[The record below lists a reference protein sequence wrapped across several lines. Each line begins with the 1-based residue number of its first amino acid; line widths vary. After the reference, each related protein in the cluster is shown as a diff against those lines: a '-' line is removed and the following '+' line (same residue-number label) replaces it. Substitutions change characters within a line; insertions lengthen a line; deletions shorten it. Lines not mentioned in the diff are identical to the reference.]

1 MENINSIKFTIK
13 EDILTILVILF
24 FVTFFFP
31 LYPVVCNLF
40 IGAIFVFSFFF
51 NSLREK
57 WALLKDRKAVFFI
70 CAYYLLQVVS
80 AFLSANKDEAFTM
93 LGMRVP
99 LILFPIALGTI
110 YIRPALF
117 NRLLFYIANL
127 ITLAALVCFGWA
139 AYQYKLTHDGA
150 VLYNDSFS
158 LAINKQSIYFA
169 MMVTL
174 AIYFYFYLLIKKGN
188 EYANKNWMYVAILF
202 LMFTHFML
210 ASRINIIILYSSILM
225 FAFYYVIR
233 HKKILEGATLVMGL
247 LIGSFL
253 LFKFFPKTLNRFK
266 ELGYTSYNFQSH
278 GKESHYNMEV
288 TADQWNGANIRLAV
302 WKCAGNLIK
311 AHPVFGVQIGDKQDQ
326 LVEEYKKNNFDFGVQ
341 SRRNT
346 HNTYID
352 VLVTFG
358 IAGFVLF
365 VFGFIILPF
374 IQSFQNKF
382 TLGCVVITVFALV
395 MFPETYIDRSLGN
408 ITMGFFLSFIIAA
421 FIPKALQSIKREE
434 SVEAEHLETSPSE

>member
-1 MENINSIKFTIK
+1 MENINSSKFTTK
-13 EDILTILVILF
+13 ENILTILVILF
-24 FVTFFFP
+24 FITFFFP
-31 LYPVVCNLF
+31 LYPVICNVV
-40 IGAIFVFSFFF
+40 IGTIFVFSFFF
-51 NSLREK
+51 NSLHEK
-57 WALLKDRKAVFFI
+57 WTLLKERKAVIFI
-70 CAYYLLQVVS
+70 CAFYLLQVIS
-80 AFLSANKDEAFTM
+80 AFLSINKDEAFTM

-99 LILFPIALGTI
+99 LFLFPIALGTI
-110 YIRPALF
+110 YLRPALF
-117 NRLLFYIANL
+117 DRLLFYIANL
-127 ITLAALVCFGWA
+127 ITIAAFVCFGWA
-139 AYQYKLTHDGA
+139 AYQYKLTHDPA

-158 LAINKQSIYFA
+158 IAIEKQSIYFA

-174 AIYFYFYLLIKKGN
+174 AIYFYFYLLIKK
-188 EYANKNWMYVAILF
+188 ESAYSNKSWMYVVILF

-210 ASRINIIILYSSILM
+210 ASRMNIIILYSSILL

-233 HKKILEGATLVMGL
+233 YKKVLEGATLIIGL

-253 LFKFFPKTLNRFK
+253 LVNFFPKTINRFR

-302 WKCAGNLIK
+302 WKCAANLIK
-311 AHPVFGVQIGDKQDQ
+311 AHPAFGVQIGDKQDQ

-358 IAGFVLF
+358 IVGLVLF
-365 VFGFIILPF
+365 ALGFIILPF

-382 TLGCVVITVFALV
+382 ALGCIVIAVFVFV
-395 MFPETYIDRSLGN
+395 MFPETYLDRSLGN
-408 ITMGFFLSFIIAA
+408 ITMGFFLSLIIAA
-421 FIPKALQSIKREE
+421 FVPKSVQSAKRDETTD
-434 SVEAEHLETSPSE
+434 AKHLKTSQ